1 MDEAIGMVVPAPAEE
16 MALLRLSRVLTRVPA
31 PEPESQYA
39 KVKIIIIVLFLN
51 QSFSNFRKIPCV

>member
-31 PEPESQYA
+31 PEPASHYA
-39 KVKIIIIVLFLN
+39 RVKITTVLFFN
-51 QSFSNFRKIPCV
+51 SSFYQPL